1 MKRRDYLKSSGLVGV
16 IGLAGCVSPL
26 STDQSDIP
34 TVQNAELT
42 LVERDAETIY
52 SDSFPRVVTDEV
64 SEVLVKVRIT
74 LNDFTNVYLQ
84 QPRAQTTQFE
94 TDADVPDA
102 FFYADGWYLIGQN
115 NLEETIENNDGTYTA
130 QIFDLLSGTQYMYR
144 DYEWIN
150 GSVNIHGF
158 ENDQQLRVI
167 SHNPQLENKVDVHET
182 FTIQV

>member
-64 SEVLVKVRIT
+64 SEVLVKMRIT

-84 QPRAQTTQFE
+84 HPRALTTQFE
-94 TDADVPDA
+94 AYADVPDA

>member
-1 MKRRDYLKSSGLVGV
+1 M
-16 IGLAGCVSPL
+16 
-26 STDQSDIP
+26 
-34 TVQNAELT
+34 
-42 LVERDAETIY
+42 
-52 SDSFPRVVTDEV
+52 
-64 SEVLVKVRIT
+64 RIT